1 MHRPPRLAAVLALLA
16 PALPVHA
23 QNSANQVPQA
33 QRDAVLGGNMVFQ
46 SDEGGP
52 FVTQNFS
59 VYRLRYLLT
68 RDHEP
73 LYFSY
78 RINGANVTYRVAWMA
93 EPSFAYRNLTGGIPM
108 PIPPFFQQYRSDM
121 FVMGIAMGQS
131 EGSNL
136 PSTTSW
142 LRIADLKLRAQP

>member
-1 MHRPPRLAAVLALLA
+1 MRRTRRLAAVLALLA
-16 PALPVHA
+16 PALPTHA
-23 QNSANQVPQA
+23 QNTANQVPQA

-52 FVTQNFS
+52 FVTQNFG

-68 RDHEP
+68 KDHEP

-108 PIPPFFQQYRSDM
+108 PIPPFFQQYRSEV
-121 FVMGIAMGQS
+121 FAMGIALGQS
-131 EGSNL
+131 DGSSV

-142 LRIADLKLRAQP
+142 LPIAQLKLRSQP

>member
-1 MHRPPRLAAVLALLA
+1 MHRTRHLAALLALLA

-23 QNSANQVPQA
+23 QNSTNQVPQA
-33 QRDAVLGGNMVFQ
+33 QRDVVLDGGMVFQ

-52 FVTQNFS
+52 FVTQKFS
-59 VYRLRYLLT
+59 AHRLRYLLT
-68 RDHEP
+68 KDHEP

-108 PIPPFFQQYRSDM
+108 PIPPFFQQYRSDV
-121 FVMGIAMGQS
+121 FVMGMALGQS
-131 EGSNL
+131 EGSTL

-142 LRIADLKLRAQP
+142 LPITELKLRSQP